1 MKVVRVVG
9 YHQNLKLEEA
19 PEPEITSPM
28 DVIVRIGAAGGI
40 FAAPVRILSD

>member
-19 PEPEITSPM
+19 PEPKITGAM
-28 DVIVRIGAAGGI
+28 DVIVKIGAAGGMRRSR
-40 FAAPVRILSD
+40 VKV